1 MAWQLQEAKQQFSR
15 LVEAARDAGPQIVT
29 RHGREVA
36 VLLSIEEYRRLRGG
50 NLNNPLVEGPRDD
63 EFARILDEI
72 VDERRLDMP
81 REIAL

>member
-1 MAWQLQEAKQQFSR
+1 MVWQLQEAKQQFSR

-50 NLNNPLVEGPRDD
+50 NLSNPLVEGPRDD